1 MPSYDIINRWKREN
15 PAFYQAYSRAREAS
29 AEACEH
35 NALASAEMA
44 VDNDTASAARVRVM
58 AWQWTAAKRNPRVY
72 ADKID
77 ATVTINVGLAE
88 RLSAAIGRA
97 SRVIDVDAEPSGDV
111 GEIG

>member
-1 MPSYDIINRWKREN
+1 MLTRPTAGCWYEGSDL
-15 PAFYQAYSRAREAS
+15 RALAK
-29 AEACEH
+29 AAGIVEACFYEP
-35 NALASAEMA
+35 
-44 VDNDTASAARVRVM
+44 SAARVRVM